1 MQEEK
6 DSIMLRLQPPRSRG
20 HVVEFLPAAL
30 EIQETPP
37 SPVGRAM
44 AWTIMAV
51 CAMAVLWACL
61 STIDSVWVC
70 GKIIPSEYSKVVQP
84 LESGVVTA
92 IHVQNGTSEQRC
104 RADRFR
110 SDGT

>member
-1 MQEEK
+1 
-6 DSIMLRLQPPRSRG
+6 MLRLQPPRSRG

-51 CAMAVLWACL
+51 CAMAVLWA
-61 STIDSVWVC
+61 
-70 GKIIPSEYSKVVQP
+70 QP
-84 LESGVVTA
+84 QY
-92 IHVQNGTSEQRC
+92 H
-104 RADRFR
+104 
-110 SDGT
+110 